1 MLIIWKLQLQKVIL
15 RKLSVF
21 LSIKRDVYKL
31 IMDKKSGFTRPY
43 KRMLET
49 FCWKVWRK
57 REKHCD
63 ITDKIRLKCKLFP
76 LDVDISE

>member
-15 RKLSVF
+15 RKSSVF

-49 FCWKVWRK
+49 FC
-57 REKHCD
+57 
-63 ITDKIRLKCKLFP
+63 
-76 LDVDISE
+76 

>member
-15 RKLSVF
+15 RKSSVF

-31 IMDKKSGFTRPY
+31 IMDKKSGFTRLY

-49 FCWKVWRK
+49 FCWKVWQK
-57 REKHCD
+57 RAKHCD